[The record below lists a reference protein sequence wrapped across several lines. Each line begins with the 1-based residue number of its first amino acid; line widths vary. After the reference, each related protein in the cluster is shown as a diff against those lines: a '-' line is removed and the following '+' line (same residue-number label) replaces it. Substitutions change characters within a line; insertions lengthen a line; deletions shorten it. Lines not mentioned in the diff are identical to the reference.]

1 MGGSRT
7 PGLYLVNSTGEM
19 VPLHTEDGN
28 GDRKLFHE
36 YLEENGI
43 DDMRKPCEEYHPLP
57 CGLDEDC
64 QVPVEYYGLEKSN
77 HEVFLEFLK
86 DRASVD
92 EGNTTKSG

>member
-64 QVPVEYYGLEKSN
+64 EVPIAYYDSGKNSQEIYLA
-77 HEVFLEFLK
+77 FLK
-86 DRASVD
+86 EEV
-92 EGNTTKSG
+92 GI